1 MIARMNW
8 LNYHHLL
15 YFWTVA
21 RCGSITEACEELS
34 LAPSTVSGQI
44 QKLEESFGQELFKR
58 SGRNLVLTDFGQH
71 VYRYAEDIFSIGR
84 ELMDF
89 AAGRAVGG
97 PVRLDVGV
105 TEVVPKLVVKELLA
119 PVLDIELTHLTVR
132 EGHTDELLSDLALH
146 HLDIVL
152 TDSPVGPDSR
162 IRAFNHLLVETGAGL
177 FAAPSLAA
185 ELEADFPQS
194 LDGAPFLMP
203 TQNAV
208 LRRLLE
214 HWFEQRGIRPRVVGE
229 FQDAAQL
236 KSFGQAGFGAFPAA
250 LSISSEIERQYGV
263 RLVGTFDGVQEK
275 FYAISVERKVTHPA
289 VVGLLKQ

>member
-1 MIARMNW
+1 MHN
-8 LNYHHLL
+8 LNYHHLH

-21 RCGSITEACEELS
+21 RVGSITEACEELS

-44 QKLEESFGQELFKR
+44 QKLEESLGQSLFKR
-58 SGRNLVLTDFGQH
+58 SGRNLVLTEFGHH

-84 ELMDF
+84 ELVDF
-89 AAGRAVGG
+89 AQGRAVGG

-105 TEVVPKLVVKELLA
+105 TEVVPKLVVKELFA
-119 PVLDIELTHLTVR
+119 PVLDINDTHITVR
-132 EGHTDELLSDLALH
+132 EGHADELLSDLALH
-146 HLDIVL
+146 HLDVVI

-162 IRAFNHLLVETGAGL
+162 VRAFNHLLMECDAGL
-177 FAAPSLAA
+177 FAAPELAA
-185 ELEADFPQS
+185 DLRAGFPDS
-194 LDGAPFLMP
+194 FDGAPLLLP

-208 LRRLLE
+208 LRRLVE
-214 HWFEQRGIRPRVVGE
+214 QWFESRGFSPRIVGE

-250 LSISSEIERQYGV
+250 MSIADEIERQYNV
-263 RLVGTFDGVQEK
+263 ECVGKFDGVRER

-289 VVGLLKQ
+289 VVRLLEHC